1 MGIFGN
7 FLGRVSGKALPE
19 NSFTE
24 LRIKGFHTHLNLQ
37 ANIFLGKKIL
47 RGLDLIPMH
56 PVTLKMQFP
65 DFFFFADLAYQMQS
79 LVIQVT
85 KTPGIDHFQSVETAG
100 DFGQFL
106 LIQKKIGVLISGK
119 IQMIVAECTAAPF
132 APAAPKKQDLPG

>member
-1 MGIFGN
+1 
-7 FLGRVSGKALPE
+7 
-19 NSFTE
+19 
-24 LRIKGFHTHLNLQ
+24 
-37 ANIFLGKKIL
+37 
-47 RGLDLIPMH
+47 
-56 PVTLKMQFP
+56 MQFP

-132 APAAPKKQDLPG
+132 APAAPKKQDLPGIFFPYHTVTVSWLFNTHFFHSLVLFIDRMVTNCLSGRDSLNGNIL